1 MEIQQLKL
9 IKNPELT
16 IPSFRG
22 ELKGF
27 QRIGVTA
34 AFLHPRMIL
43 GDNTGL
49 GKTVQSIATLCLLY
63 DHNKLPNK
71 TTLVVCPNGM
81 KEDWQKAVQKFSPL
95 KAVIGYSE
103 DRNCNFLNKNS
114 NVVIVSFN
122 TLLNRTDILEK
133 HNFQTIIVDEAS
145 YVKNTESKTFQA
157 LKRLTDKA
165 NRVLI
170 CNATSIEN
178 SIADMFAMGELIQ
191 PGFFGTY
198 QEYLNAYAETETK
211 YFRTKYRTLK
221 SNIVVVG
228 PKSLDAVHQLK
239 QKVGRFYLRRSYDEV
254 EVELPAEIVKNIP
267 VALKD
272 CQKKEYLELV
282 KKFRK
287 KEIKPASLLYNL
299 LRVCDGKMEDWS
311 KVDKPERVSAKGEA
325 LMNLVDSF
333 DRDQFI
339 IYSSYIDPLMAAA
352 KIVKSM
358 GLKVGFYTGVNTNS
372 REEHSDAFIDGKID
386 CLLITK
392 AGARGKNWGNARH
405 LIELNS
411 VYNPSLQHQIRSRIK
426 RLDSVHK
433 TVFIYKLFAEDTIE
447 ENVLALLERK
457 GALSKYVNDDGE
469 IDKLSDNQIELLL
482 SRRVSLIDPES
493 LDYTY
498 ESLSEELEKN

>member
-1 MEIQQLKL
+1 MEISQLKL

-27 QRIGVTA
+27 QKIGVTA
-34 AFLHPRMIL
+34 CFLHPRMIL

-71 TTLVVCPNGM
+71 TTLVICPNGLR
-81 KEDWQKAVQKFSPL
+81 EDWKKAIEKFSPF
-95 KAVIGYSE
+95 KVMVGTSE
-103 DRNCNFLNKNS
+103 DRSCNFLNKNN
-114 NVVIVSFN
+114 NVTVISYN
-122 TLLNRTDILEK
+122 TVLNRIDILEK
-133 HNFQTIIVDEAS
+133 HGFQNIILDEAS

-157 LKRLTDKA
+157 VKRLTDKA

-178 SIADMFAMGELIQ
+178 SIVDMYAMGELIQ
-191 PGFFGTY
+191 PGFFGSY
-198 QEYLNAYAETETK
+198 QEFLNTYAETETK

-221 SNIVVVG
+221 SNVIVVG
-228 PKSLDAVHQLK
+228 PKSLEAVQALK
-239 QKVGRFYLRRSYDEV
+239 SRVSRFYLRRSYDEV
-254 EVELPAEIVKNIP
+254 EVELPTEVVRFIP
-267 VALKD
+267 VVLKD
-272 CQKKEYLELV
+272 CQKQEYLELV
-282 KKFRK
+282 KQFRNK
-287 KEIKPASLLYNL
+287 KIKAASLLFNL
-299 LRVCDGKMEDWS
+299 LRICDGKMEGWA
-311 KVDKPERVSAKGEA
+311 KVDKPEKVSAKGET
-325 LMNLVDSF
+325 LMHLVDSF
-333 DRDQFI
+333 DGDQFI
-339 IYSSYIDPLMAAA
+339 IYSTYIDPLMAAA
-352 KIVKSM
+352 KIIKSM
-358 GLKVGFYTGVNTNS
+358 GLKVGFYTGVNTDT
-372 REEHSDAFIDGKID
+372 REAHSDAFKEGKID
-386 CLLITK
+386 CLLVTM

-405 LIELNS
+405 LVELNS

-433 TVFIYKLFAEDTIE
+433 TVFIHKLFAQDTIE

-469 IDKLSDNQIELLL
+469 LDKLSDKQIELLL
-482 SRRVSLIDPES
+482 SRKVSLINPDE

-498 ESLSEELEKN
+498 ESLSAELDKN